1 MERSLL
7 ASARVLSGLGCP
19 PIRLPPRRCSAAGGT
34 LAVVVSTLLPVEHD
48 VRVVLGRLLPFLTSC
63 CYHCSV

>member
-7 ASARVLSGLGCP
+7 ASARVLSDLGCP
-19 PIRLPPRRCSAAGGT
+19 PIRLPRHHCSAAGGT
-34 LAVVVSTLLPVEHD
+34 LAVVVSTLLPVECG

-63 CYHCSV
+63 CSV